1 VFKNPTPTPVS
12 APTAFINTVFGEPSV
27 PESSYPSF
35 ARSLLFHA
43 LVIVLAVAS
52 IVSKPQLVPSLR
64 PNVSIYVAES
74 LPFVGADVGGG
85 RHEKTPASIGVTPPT
100 SSIQITPPR
109 VELATANPLL
119 AIIQTVAGPPRLQVA
134 GEIGSPTGREG
145 AKSNGRGDG
154 ISIGDGSGN
163 NVGDGTDS
171 YGIPGHGGV
180 SIPRAIYMPDPE
192 YSDEARKAH
201 HQGTVTLWVVLNA
214 EGRIERERI
223 YQSLGMGLDE
233 QALAAVRTWRFEPA
247 TRNGQPIPVQMY
259 VDVTFRLY

>member
-1 VFKNPTPTPVS
+1 VFTNSTPAS
-12 APTAFINTVFGEPSV
+12 APSALIHTVFGEISV

-43 LVIVLAVAS
+43 LVIGLAAAL
-52 IVSKPQLVPSLR
+52 IISKPPLVPSLR
-64 PNVSIYVAES
+64 PNVKIYVAET

-85 RHEKTPASIGVTPPT
+85 RHEQTPASIGVTPPT
-100 SSIQITPPR
+100 SRTQITPPR
-109 VELATANPLL
+109 VELPAENPLL

-145 AKSNGRGDG
+145 PKSNGRGNG
-154 ISIGDGSGN
+154 NSIGDGSGN
-163 NVGDGTDS
+163 SVGDGDGS

-192 YSDEARKAH
+192 YSEEARKAR

-214 EGRIERERI
+214 QGRIEKERI